1 MGLVFLLVFVGVFIA
16 VAVPLI
22 AFGSA
27 QSSKRVLASLDSAL
41 ATEAPSTREQIVNLR
56 KDSTFSSI
64 PWLNRRMLNIQLAP
78 YLQRRLSQANVK

>member
-78 YLQRRLSQANVK
+78 YLQRLLSQANVK